1 MESCQESYNN
11 LLQVLHDI
19 CIYSNIFYLTSGI
32 IAIAA
37 FKKYYKLFGVYILL
51 IGIVSVIHHSN
62 EDFGFKR
69 NAWSILDIVLANVGC
84 LVGMIVLV
92 YLMSKKRVHRRLAY
106 VTILMG
112 LLSIIFFI
120 LSEVESARAEKILG
134 TADSV
139 KSWNGPIFTAT
150 NEDGNNKDIYKGR
163 SEQAMYLTY
172 HTIWHILSGLTATIW
187 VISVITRP

>member
-19 CIYSNIFYLTSGI
+19 CIYSNIFYLIAGI
-32 IAIAA
+32 MALVT

-69 NAWSILDIVLANVGC
+69 DVWSVLDVVLANVGC

-112 LLSIIFFI
+112 LLSILFFI
-120 LSEVESARAEKILG
+120 LSEVESTRAEKILG
-134 TADSV
+134 EADSV
-139 KSWNGPIFTAT
+139 KSWDGPIFTVT
-150 NEDGNNKDIYKGR
+150 DEDGNNKDIYKGR
-163 SEQAMYLTY
+163 SQQAMYLTY

>member
-62 EDFGFKR
+62 KDFGFKR
-69 NAWSILDIVLANVGC
+69 DAWSVLDVVLA
-84 LVGMIVLV
+84 
-92 YLMSKKRVHRRLAY
+92 SY
-106 VTILMG
+106 VVAIN
-112 LLSIIFFI
+112 LL
-120 LSEVESARAEKILG
+120 
-134 TADSV
+134 
-139 KSWNGPIFTAT
+139 
-150 NEDGNNKDIYKGR
+150 
-163 SEQAMYLTY
+163 
-172 HTIWHILSGLTATIW
+172 
-187 VISVITRP
+187 